1 MRGKGLF
8 LLLLGLLAACN
19 TNRPPNLEVRR
30 IVQDRDLYLFLKVDD
45 PEGDP
50 VRCRVDF
57 GDGNVLELPC
67 TNGATLDHRY
77 DQNGSYRVQVSASDG
92 LARSEQTLTLI
103 LPPPPRPK
111 CPAPSPQPQARTQEV
126 APLAPRGWRASTEAL
141 RVPGQILVRL
151 PDTVPVGNLSRAL
164 KTLGLEPLKA
174 PAPRWAL
181 VETPPGQEE
190 AIARALL
197 NQGVIEYAQPVYRYR
212 LLAYPD
218 DPLFTNQRTQYD
230 QMQLLAGWGSL
241 SDEACRP
248 VVAVLDTGVDTD
260 HPDLQAHLL
269 PGQDLSDNDNNPD
282 DYDGHGTLVSGVI
295 GAVTHNSQGVAGS
308 TNNLAYVLPV
318 KVFPNANSST
328 LAEAIRWAADA
339 GSHLIN
345 LSLCVLSNHDY
356 NEDGQLDCA
365 APSDPDIPDAAI
377 ESALEYAYYHGVIAV
392 AASGND
398 GLDYVGYPA
407 SSAYTIAVGSVNAA
421 GNRSNFSNYGGDLDF
436 VAPGE
441 QVTSTFLNNDYRRG
455 SGTSYATPYVS
466 GVLALYLGQHYAV
479 VGVLPGF
486 NQAFN
491 CLANNTNQVDWN
503 EQTGYG
509 IPQADQ
515 VLDAA
520 DGTCYP

>member
-57 GDGNVLELPC
+57 GDGDVRELPC

-77 DQNGSYRVQVSASDG
+77 DRNGTYRVRVVASDG
-92 LARSEQTLTLI
+92 LARTEQTLTLT
-103 LPPPPRPK
+103 LPPPPRPN
-111 CPAPSPQPQARTQEV
+111 CPAPSPQSLALTQEA
-126 APLAPRGWRASTEAL
+126 APQAPRGWHADTEAL

-151 PDTVPVGNLSRAL
+151 SETVPTRNLSRAL
-164 KTLGLEPLKA
+164 KTLGLEALKA

-190 AIARALL
+190 AIARTLL

-260 HPDLQAHLL
+260 HPDLQVHLL
-269 PGQDLSDNDNNPD
+269 SGRDISDNDSDPD

-295 GAVTHNSQGVAGS
+295 GAVTHNSRGVAGS

-318 KVFPNANSST
+318 KVFPNANSDT

-339 GSHLIN
+339 GAHLIN
-345 LSLCVLSNHDY
+345 LSLCVTDDSGTRC
-356 NEDGQLDCA
+356 EDLREN
-365 APSDPDIPDAAI
+365 PDALI
-377 ESALEYAYYHGVIAV
+377 EDALQYAYQKGVIAV

-407 SSAYTIAVGSVNAA
+407 SSVYTIAVGSVNSSDT
-421 GNRSNFSNYGGDLDF
+421 RSNFSNYGGNLDF

-441 QVTSTFLNNDYRRG
+441 QVTSTFLNNDYRSG
-455 SGTSYATPYVS
+455 SGTSFASPYVS

-479 VGVLPGF
+479 LGELPGF
-486 NQAFN
+486 NRALN
-491 CLANNTNQVDWN
+491 CLANNTDQAGWN
-503 EQTGYG
+503 EQTGHG

-515 VLDAA
+515 VLDPA